1 MEQQIIEK
9 LNKAKS
15 IIYNLRY
22 LFVNQSNKLIIEK
35 AGINGNVIIDLL
47 MILEN
52 QILVPNKFIFND
64 KFLNIIYDELPVII
78 NSINKNLYE
87 YQNDNVNFGTKSI
100 VELQNTCQRLLSILE
115 ALVNKKIT
123 SNQSYNSESF
133 YKQQIIELK
142 KSKDKLEAQLKELQ
156 ITKRQLSEESLDQK
170 SELQQKENEVSQIKF
185 KLEETLSLL
194 KKAEEELEA
203 KQKQDDAQ
211 KNWSKKI
218 ELTFENL
225 SCLLEPI
232 KKEYTRLSYL
242 YYVYMG
248 LAGGIII
255 LLIILEIILC
265 TALAREDSSPQFL
278 TYLPYYIPIPIA
290 GALLWA
296 FIVQMNRAQR
306 QLIIL
311 AERIHHIK
319 YIEGL
324 LLSLN
329 TLAPNIDDAVK
340 RINRAVDKLI
350 EGHLA
355 NNESFFSEEQ
365 IIKEEKKDSLPIDI
379 VIKLIDTIKGT
390 SQ

>member
-1 MEQQIIEK
+1 M
-9 LNKAKS
+9 
-15 IIYNLRY
+15 
-22 LFVNQSNKLIIEK
+22 
-35 AGINGNVIIDLL
+35 
-47 MILEN
+47 
-52 QILVPNKFIFND
+52 
-64 KFLNIIYDELPVII
+64 
-78 NSINKNLYE
+78 
-87 YQNDNVNFGTKSI
+87 
-100 VELQNTCQRLLSILE
+100 
-115 ALVNKKIT
+115 
-123 SNQSYNSESF
+123 
-133 YKQQIIELK
+133 
-142 KSKDKLEAQLKELQ
+142 
-156 ITKRQLSEESLDQK
+156 SEESLDQK

-340 RINRAVDKLI
+340 RLTEAVDKLI